1 VREPLALEGVPREL
15 GFEQGRAAQESLRR
29 ACAARGFLPDA
40 LERLGQLTQPRARWL
55 RDVRRHFPHQAE
67 WLEGAARGAGIPFA
81 ALVRAVRDALAEPL
95 GALIAVAGAE
105 QTLLARVAPS
115 DAEVR
120 RVAPEGR
127 FRSLELAR
135 PLLPAP
141 ELGVNEA
148 GLAVAASSGTASDAR
163 SAAPAARYAAPAA
176 RCAAPAALLARD
188 CLERFESVASA
199 LAWCLGRPAAP
210 GAALLF
216 ADASGEVAGVELEAG
231 GRHVR
236 RPEAGVLV
244 LGVEAVRAARIA
256 KQLGQCAAD
265 PRGLAEA
272 LAVDPAGC
280 ICADARGRR
289 LSLGGA
295 WLALEA

>member
-1 VREPLALEGVPREL
+1 MRAPLALEGVPREL
-15 GFEQGRAAQESLRR
+15 GFEQGRTAQDSLRR
-29 ACAARGFLPDA
+29 VCAARGVVPA
-40 LERLGQLTQPRARWL
+40 VLERLGHLARPRARWL

-67 WLEGAARGAGIPFA
+67 WLEGAARGAGLPLA
-81 ALVRAVRDALAEPL
+81 ALVRAACDALAAPA
-95 GALIAVAGAE
+95 GSLIAVAGAE
-105 QTLLARVAPS
+105 ETLLARAAAS

-127 FRSLELAR
+127 FRSLEVAR

-148 GLAVAASSGTASDAR
+148 GLAVAASSGTLPD
-163 SAAPAARYAAPAA
+163 P

-199 LAWCLGRPAAP
+199 LTWCLGRPAAP
-210 GAALLF
+210 GAALLL

-231 GRHVR
+231 GRRVR

-244 LGVEAVRAARIA
+244 LGADAAGAARIA
-256 KQLGQCAAD
+256 KQLGQRAADRRDLAEALGEAACACAD
-265 PRGLAEA
+265 PRG
-272 LAVDPAGC
+272 
-280 ICADARGRR
+280 RR
-289 LSLGGA
+289 IAFRDA
-295 WLALEA
+295 WLALEG